1 MDLFAL
7 IMYVL
12 ALLLFLAAAAGVPSL
27 GGRFHPG
34 WLGLACALLPTL
46 VDTASRAL

>member
-12 ALLLFLAAAAGVPSL
+12 ALLLFLAAAF
-27 GGRFHPG
+27 GGTRFRFHPG